1 MAPIDSPAVPLVLR
15 AEIRSGGHGGES
27 QGGGDASG
35 GSSDLPMVSGGPI
48 GGQTGTASSA
58 GGATSNQCWDP
69 KGANGLGCSM
79 CAPTDIVGFE
89 QACTTATCIPF
100 DNSKRLRKL
109 GELGQLPSLPNLATT
124 DASSGGASFV
134 GTAAGGGPSESSE
147 VSTSG
152 GTSGATTNSTVPG
165 CDELDGKVILLTG
178 SSAAR
183 PYLQQIAQQ
192 LSTEKVFL
200 VYVSSGSC
208 SGVDAIVNR
217 TPVRTVATYWDG
229 PASAGKS
236 CRIPAEGWSADLG
249 ISDVFVQTCPGF
261 ELASLEAQQVKDAHG
276 PIQTMAFVTPTTSR
290 YGEISA
296 QAAYFVFGFGAEG
309 QVYDPMGAVPIWN
322 DESQIFI
329 RGATS
334 GTQALLA
341 SAVGVPTARW
351 RGTVV
356 GSSDDLAAA
365 LLNAAGNA
373 ESATKSL
380 GILAA
385 DYVDSKNLRGMLRVL
400 AFQDTHQLCAYF
412 PDSTAG
418 ARDKRNVRDGHY
430 PLFGPMHLLYRVD
443 ATGLPANAQNRQ
455 VTLDILG
462 YLSGTKPLPSGVPLL
477 GLFAQNGLVPECAMR
492 VTRTKDGGNLT
503 AFSPS
508 SPCSCAF
515 EAATGT
521 TDCKTCKVQ
530 GDCGSNEICSLGY
543 CEPS

>member
-1 MAPIDSPAVPLVLR
+1 VP
-15 AEIRSGGHGGES
+15 SCD
-27 QGGGDASG
+27 Q
-35 GSSDLPMVSGGPI
+35 
-48 GGQTGTASSA
+48 
-58 GGATSNQCWDP
+58 
-69 KGANGLGCSM
+69 LG
-79 CAPTDIVGFE
+79 
-89 QACTTATCIPF
+89 
-100 DNSKRLRKL
+100 
-109 GELGQLPSLPNLATT
+109 
-124 DASSGGASFV
+124 
-134 GTAAGGGPSESSE
+134 
-147 VSTSG
+147 
-152 GTSGATTNSTVPG
+152 
-165 CDELDGKVILLTG
+165 GKVVLLTG

-192 LSTEKVFL
+192 LSTESVSL

-208 SGVDAIVNR
+208 SGVDAVVNR
-217 TPVRTVATYWDG
+217 TLVRARATYWDG
-229 PASAGKS
+229 PASVGKT
-236 CRIPAEGWSADLG
+236 CQIPEQGWSADLG

-309 QVYDPMGAVPIWN
+309 QVYDAAGAVPIWN
-322 DESQIFI
+322 DESQLFI
-329 RGATS
+329 RGAAS

-341 SAVGVPTARW
+341 SAVGVPTAQW
-351 RGTVV
+351 RGAVV
-356 GSSDDLAAA
+356 GSSDEVASA
-365 LLNAAGNA
+365 LVNAAGSA
-373 ESATKSL
+373 ETASKTL

-385 DYVDSKNLRGMLRVL
+385 DYVDSKNLRGVLRVL
-400 AFQDTHQLCAYF
+400 AFQDTHQSCAYY

-443 ATGLPANAQNRQ
+443 DTGLPANVQNRQ
-455 VTLDILG
+455 LTLDILG

-477 GLFAQNGLVPECAMR
+477 GLYAQNGLVPECAMR
-492 VTRTKDGGNLT
+492 VSRTKDGGNLT

-521 TDCKTCKVQ
+521 TACKACRVQ
-530 GDCGSNEICSLGY
+530 GDCASSEICSLGY